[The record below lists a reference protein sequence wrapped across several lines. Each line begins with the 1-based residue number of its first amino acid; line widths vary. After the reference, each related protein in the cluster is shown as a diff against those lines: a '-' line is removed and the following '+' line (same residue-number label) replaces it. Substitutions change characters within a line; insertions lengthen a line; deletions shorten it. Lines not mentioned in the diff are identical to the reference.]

1 MKYKLGE
8 EVDFNFDKYS
18 YENNVHLVYEGIV
31 KLHGTITRVIEQH
44 KSYVIDANG
53 ISYIVHENDIM
64 VPLGQPLTREY
75 FEQHGYEIKYTEVK
89 IGNFT
94 SQVWSAHLDKRF
106 EDGDGLFAKVKVSNT
121 MYPKEFTFS
130 GEICNKVNV
139 NWITLKT
146 VEDLM
151 IIYKL
156 ANIDY
161 DAANNKF
168 IIVKN

>member
-8 EVDFNFDKYS
+8 EVDFYVDSYG
-18 YENNVHLVYEGIV
+18 YENNVDLVYEGTE
-31 KLHGTITRVIEQH
+31 KLHGIITTVIEQDN
-44 KSYVIDANG
+44 SYVITSG
-53 ISYIVHENDIM
+53 ITLYTVKEEDIVFDLKE
-64 VPLGQPLTREY
+64 PLTREY

-106 EDGDGLFAKVKVSNT
+106 EDGDGLFAKVKISNV
-121 MYPKEFTFS
+121 MYPQEFIFS

-139 NWITLKT
+139 SYITLKT

-151 IIYKL
+151 MVYKL
-156 ANIDY
+156 ANIEY

-168 IIVKN
+168 IVIKH